1 MALIILSSQKSEGV
15 WPILKHFKLQL
26 GAQKVA
32 LSMCVSVCP
41 CVTFMNSSLNPHA
54 SSLNLRAVLE
64 QSQSRFRA
72 VLENSYSILSILR
85 AAHT

>member
-1 MALIILSSQKSEGV
+1 MALIILLLLSSQKSEGV

-32 LSMCVSVCP
+32 LSMCVSVCL

-54 SSLNLRAVLE
+54 SSLNLRALLE
-64 QSQSRFRA
+64 HTVRA
-72 VLENSYSILSILR
+72 QNTSSN
-85 AAHT
+85 